1 MVDGCGATNM
11 SRSADAERSA
21 EQVAKIERIVEEAI
35 QTLPEPLRGAAEELV
50 IVVAATR
57 QTGLYGLFE
66 GAPRGAHDAEA
77 LPPRITI
84 YARALAADF
93 PAGGALKAEVRKT
106 LVHEIGHYLGLE
118 ESDLVAR
125 GLE

>member
-1 MVDGCGATNM
+1 MTD
-11 SRSADAERSA
+11 DAPDD
-21 EQVAKIERIVEEAI
+21 QVAQVERLVGEAI
-35 QTLPEPLRGAAEELV
+35 HTLPEPLRGAAEEMV
-50 IVVAATR
+50 IVVEATR

-93 PAGGALKAEVRKT
+93 PSRAELTSEVRKT
-106 LVHEIGHYLGLE
+106 LVHEIGHYLGLD
-118 ESDLVAR
+118 ESDLAGR

>member
-1 MVDGCGATNM
+1 M
-11 SRSADAERSA
+11 RSDAPDDHVAQVERL
-21 EQVAKIERIVEEAI
+21 VGEAI
-35 QTLPEPLRGAAEELV
+35 RTLPEPLRGAAEELL
-50 IVVAATR
+50 IVVDGTR
-57 QTGLYGLFE
+57 QTGLYGHFE

-93 PAGGALKAEVRKT
+93 PAGGALRAEVRKT

>member
-1 MVDGCGATNM
+1 M
-11 SRSADAERSA
+11 SSGVHGDQIADQIAQVERLVGESLA
-21 EQVAKIERIVEEAI
+21 
-35 QTLPEPLRGAAEELV
+35 TLPEPLRGAAEELV
-50 IVVAATR
+50 IVVEATR

-66 GAPRGAHDAEA
+66 GAPRGVHDAEA

-93 PAGGALKAEVRKT
+93 PSRAALASEVRKT

>member
-1 MVDGCGATNM
+1 MMD
-11 SRSADAERSA
+11 DAPDD
-21 EQVAKIERIVEEAI
+21 QVAQIEHLVGEAI
-35 QTLPEPLRGAAEELV
+35 RTLPEPLRGAAEELV
-50 IVVAATR
+50 IDVDGTR
-57 QTGLYGLFE
+57 PTGLYGLFD
-66 GAPRGAHDAEA
+66 GAPRGAHGTEA

-93 PAGGALKAEVRKT
+93 PSRAALASEVRKT
-106 LVHEIGHYLGLE
+106 LVHEIGHYLGLD

>member
-1 MVDGCGATNM
+1 MKSGVHGNQL
-11 SRSADAERSA
+11 AD
-21 EQVAKIERIVEEAI
+21 QVAQIERLVGEAMR
-35 QTLPEPLRGAAEELV
+35 TLPEPLRGAAEELV
-50 IVVAATR
+50 IVVDGTR
-57 QTGLYGLFE
+57 PTGLYGLFD
-66 GAPRGAHDAEA
+66 GVPRGAHGTEA

-93 PAGGALKAEVRKT
+93 ADPDMLRAEVRKT
-106 LVHEIGHYLGLE
+106 LVHEIGHYLGLD